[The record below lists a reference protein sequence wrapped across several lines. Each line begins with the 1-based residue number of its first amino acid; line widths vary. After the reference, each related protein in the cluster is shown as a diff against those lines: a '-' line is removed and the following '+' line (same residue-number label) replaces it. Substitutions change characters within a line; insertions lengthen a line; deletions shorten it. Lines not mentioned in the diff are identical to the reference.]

1 MMNERT
7 FYWNSPKD
15 LAEKVIKLNRLERRK
30 FFQSLEMHD
39 VPMGSLMGFT
49 KIQIDDDGRV
59 SFYCKPEEYHYNP
72 VGSVHGGFAATLLDS
87 CNGVTAQCNLDKG
100 FISLT
105 LDLKI
110 NYLRPMTA
118 DTGEVVATGNIT
130 KSGRKVIFVSGELKD
145 INNKLLATA
154 TSTEIIIKV

>member
-1 MMNERT
+1 
-7 FYWNSPKD
+7 
-15 LAEKVIKLNRLERRK
+15 
-30 FFQSLEMHD
+30 
-39 VPMGSLMGFT
+39 MGFT

-59 SFYCKPEEYHYNP
+59 SFYCKPQEYHYNP

-105 LDLKI
+105 LDLKV

-118 DTGEVVATGNIT
+118 DTGEVVETGNIT

-145 INNKLLATA
+145 SNNKLIATA
-154 TSTEIIIKV
+154 TSTEIIIEV